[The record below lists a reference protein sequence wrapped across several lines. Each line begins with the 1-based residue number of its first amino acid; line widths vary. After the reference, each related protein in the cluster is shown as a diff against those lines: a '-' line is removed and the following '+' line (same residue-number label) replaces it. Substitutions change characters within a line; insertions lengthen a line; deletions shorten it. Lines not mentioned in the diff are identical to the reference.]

1 MLAGRVA
8 GFPLQN
14 PSHPTRRRLYTNPE
28 KLAQIKGDP
37 MSSQPYLVR
46 FSQIRP
52 FLTDFSNFGAA
63 YGDFDVEL
71 VSFNIFRL

>member
-52 FLTDFSNFGAA
+52 FLTDFSNFGAT
-63 YGDFDVEL
+63 YGDFDAEL